1 MTSPTDDTAAKS
13 APRPV
18 TAEPTEAT
26 SPPTESAEVDVNFAV
41 PVATDIGEHARD
53 LMHRA
58 ARALASQGPSGW
70 RRVDAVFA
78 LTVTAEIVLAVYSDD
93 EQRIT
98 RLRPSAEVLDLVR
111 THRER
116 SAELGD
122 GPWWRLTLGLTPS
135 GHIEVD
141 YDYGDEPFPV
151 DHLFPP
157 MAYRADLEVYP
168 RARLPCWLAA
178 YLNHDDRQL
187 RSAATAAVQARADRA
202 AEPTTVDGLPPL
214 PLLVARWGVLAGV
227 AVAVGTTWGPRFLP
241 SVGRFDTSERHGS
254 SLYQLADD
262 RAVLSGGVW
271 NAPALDTA
279 YNENAPLPQL
289 YAGAPAWVATPTLDR
304 RAAAG
309 LLSFCYWWEDG
320 RWYQG
325 ESPAADAVAVA
336 LPDVW
341 SAAATAH
348 AVAVLIDEHPT
359 EPLRTAAATLVA
371 AAEAGIVTRGTLVE
385 LLGDEGL
392 FDVDGALFHLVLAGV
407 TTSEGLA
414 PMPRGEAIDRVRR
427 HLDDAAVDATAYPS
441 TLLRA
446 DRLSVG
452 WMVYLPVEPG
462 EIAIGRAIYYVADDG
477 VLERSSSSVAPSIYI
492 DAFERRF
499 QERHG

>member
-1 MTSPTDDTAAKS
+1 MTDGSHAA
-13 APRPV
+13 
-18 TAEPTEAT
+18 
-26 SPPTESAEVDVNFAV
+26 
-41 PVATDIGEHARD
+41 DIGEQTRD

-58 ARALASQGPSGW
+58 ARALASQGPTGW

-78 LTVTAEIVLAVYSDD
+78 LTVTAEIVLAVYTDD
-93 EQRIT
+93 EQRVT
-98 RLRPSAEVLDLVR
+98 RLRPCAEVLALIR

-116 SAELGD
+116 SAQLGD

-141 YDYGDEPFPV
+141 YDYGDDPFPV

-157 MAYRADLEVYP
+157 MAYQADLTAFP
-168 RARLPCWLAA
+168 RTRLPCWLTA

-202 AEPTTVDGLPPL
+202 ADSAPVRADGLPPL

-227 AVAVGTTWGPRFLP
+227 AVAVGTTWGPRWQP
-241 SVGRFDTSERHGS
+241 SVARFDTSERHGS
-254 SLYQLADD
+254 SLVQLDG

-271 NAPALDTA
+271 NAPALDAA
-279 YNENAPLPQL
+279 YNADAPLPQL
-289 YAGAPAWVATPTLDR
+289 YDGAPAWVATPMLDR

-320 RWYQG
+320 HWYQG
-325 ESPAADAVAVA
+325 ESPAAETIAIA
-336 LPDVW
+336 LPNVW

-348 AVAVLIDEHPT
+348 AVAALIDEDPS
-359 EPLRTAAATLVA
+359 EQVRTAATTLVT
-371 AAEAGIVTRGTLVE
+371 AAEAGLVTRGTLVE
-385 LLGDEGL
+385 LFDDEGF
-392 FDVDGALFHLVLAGV
+392 FDIDGALFHLVLAGV
-407 TTSEGLA
+407 TTSEGVA
-414 PMPRGEAIDRVRR
+414 PMPRAEALDRVRE
-427 HLDDAAVDATAYPS
+427 HLLAANIDTTHYPS
-441 TLLRA
+441 ALLRA
-446 DRLSVG
+446 DRLSMG